1 MTPGDEVDVRLRTEL
16 AGESQVPEV
25 STYNVSTDNPI
36 TGWADVLFDTLRAGW
51 LFVMATIFGLA
62 LVLFTWLG
70 IADVDYFI
78 AAAFGLLGAAAA
90 LITGSKLKA

>member
-1 MTPGDEVDVRLRTEL
+1 MTPGEEVDVRLRTQIE
-16 AGESQVPEV
+16 GESQPLENRH
-25 STYNVSTDNPI
+25 NVSTDNPI

-62 LVLFTWLG
+62 LVLFTWMG